1 MVRSARSIA
10 DYDALFDPIRA
21 ARQAKSGKQLGDPAK
36 AAQVLL
42 RIANADDAPVHLL
55 LGSDALGLVKEKL
68 ETFSEEMYAW
78 KDVTCS
84 TDIV

>member
-10 DYDALFDPIRA
+10 DYDALFDPVRA

-42 RIANADDAPVHLL
+42 QIANADNAPVHLL
-55 LGSDALGLVKEKL
+55 LGSDAMTLVKEKL
-68 ETFSEEMYAW
+68 DKFSEEIFAW

-84 TDIV
+84 TDGH